1 MENLEKSSPPP
12 LVKNRSP
19 KKAKFR
25 MHGEDEDNPNP
36 LSFKDMLME
45 DRKELEE
52 ELTRRE
58 EDLEFEQEDVVIEN
72 RGLLPSISFSQQLAK
87 PWMNA
92 VVVKLLGRSIGYEA
106 LCNRLEALWGGSQGF
121 SVIDLGNNFYLVWFR
136 NESDAHHALTQG
148 PWTILGHY
156 LTVQQWNP
164 QFDST
169 NDKIDSIVAWIRL
182 PGMPLH
188 YYHKRV
194 IRMLGQ
200 IIGKVIKIDY
210 NTESAT
216 RGKFARI
223 AVQVSLDKPLCS
235 QFLLDGKLQKI
246 EYENLSTICF
256 QCGRYGHKSDVCPE
270 QSVNN
275 SQGGTIVDWVNSNLP
290 GDSSDKPLPA
300 MNPASQNF
308 GPWMVV
314 SRKGKGRI
322 QKETEIVRRLN
333 HASSNHSKRGS
344 RFDALN
350 NEDLEGE
357 DIIISEDSHNLSD
370 QIDQPQIAFL

>member
-1 MENLEKSSPPP
+1 M
-12 LVKNRSP
+12 
-19 KKAKFR
+19 
-25 MHGEDEDNPNP
+25 
-36 LSFKDMLME
+36 
-45 DRKELEE
+45 
-52 ELTRRE
+52 
-58 EDLEFEQEDVVIEN
+58 IEN

-121 SVIDLGNNFYLVWFR
+121 SVIDLENNFYLVWFR

-235 QFLLDGKLQKI
+235 QFLLHGKLQKI
-246 EYENLSTICF
+246 
-256 QCGRYGHKSDVCPE
+256 
-270 QSVNN
+270 
-275 SQGGTIVDWVNSNLP
+275 
-290 GDSSDKPLPA
+290 
-300 MNPASQNF
+300 
-308 GPWMVV
+308 
-314 SRKGKGRI
+314 
-322 QKETEIVRRLN
+322 
-333 HASSNHSKRGS
+333 
-344 RFDALN
+344 
-350 NEDLEGE
+350 
-357 DIIISEDSHNLSD
+357 
-370 QIDQPQIAFL
+370 